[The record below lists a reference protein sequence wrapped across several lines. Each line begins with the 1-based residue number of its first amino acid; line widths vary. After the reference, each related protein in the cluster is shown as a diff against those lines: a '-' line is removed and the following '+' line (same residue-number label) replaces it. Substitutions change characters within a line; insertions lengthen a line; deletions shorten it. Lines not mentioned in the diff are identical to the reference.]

1 MAIYKEDIVDI
12 NLETGN
18 IHRSFLAHSIGYL
31 DQKAD
36 HFGVRVFRG
45 KDPVDL
51 TGVSVQGIFMPPQG
65 SPIAI
70 TSGNSVSGNVAYVVL
85 PQACYNYNGQ
95 FCLAI
100 KLVDSNNSITGTVRI
115 VDGMVDNTH
124 ASGTVAPTSAVPTYQ
139 EILST
144 YDAMVA
150 ATAAANGC
158 IAATYSSSATYKV
171 GDYCI
176 HDGGLYSCI
185 TAITTAEVWTSGH
198 WTAAKI
204 GPDVSDL
211 KSVLNKVSGLTQ
223 INFVGTNQY
232 IKTNGVVGSVVN
244 LTPQGSTGFKYAII
258 DCAAGDKFLI
268 NATGGQSPRVWCFID
283 SSNKI
288 TRNDPTNNHTVTDLV
303 LTAQTG
309 ETKLIL
315 NDKTGSLSYK
325 GIYRMAVAE
334 DNIIEINQHLNNITG
349 GEYQTIAEN
358 ANLNSYT
365 TPGNYYTATSAIAA
379 SIINSPISAPFK
391 MHVEESLPG
400 SSTRV
405 TQVVEPCYGY
415 TRNRVRFTR
424 TVNTSAGTQSE
435 WFSEATE
442 DEVTYDNKG
451 LMIATDKRKLDMF
464 QQGNLENIDF
474 PSVITSVADLLN
486 IEKTYCVLHDNFAR
500 ANNSTE
506 IGYNGSG
513 TFKMAYTRMDTG
525 ESASS
530 QLAVGISSHKAVATN
545 PNSVQ
550 NAKTIMYR
558 NLGQFPYKACMS
570 FDGEGAIAIS
580 AVDTSNYILLDC
592 TNNGFSISGVGSVSC
607 ESLSVTHNG
616 NCSDVTV
623 YVYSDKIRI
632 YVADQFMGEVAASS
646 QNAYCGLF
654 FSSDKVN
661 TIKYTNFC
669 LFLTATNIPVG
680 IDNAIEKCGSPSSKF
695 LGFMAQADSSYGI
708 TFNSQIVNHSLKS
721 IRFEQ
726 RKADSMGGTYR
737 SEITPLYMRARNY
750 PIQTKIFSFDI
761 YFPDNYNY
769 DSRADVL
776 WQMHHTPDNVNPDA
790 MYPNMAFSTNQGHM
804 YIGTR
809 TYADKASDASDAPA
823 TTYDLGEVE
832 KEKWIHFDIFLREGY
847 LPQHNPVLA
856 VYMDGKNVV
865 LSRNP
870 NGYNTT
876 EGSYLKMGM
885 YKSAWTTEVTENNV
899 RIVYFDNVKIWQ

>member
-1 MAIYKEDIVDI
+1 MANIIKRVWNQNRMVQIEDLKGMTFQAEAAGHTFQISGIDDD
-12 NLETGN
+12 GN
-18 IHRSFLAHSIGYL
+18 TVA
-31 DQKAD
+31 
-36 HFGVRVFRG
+36 
-45 KDPVDL
+45 L
-51 TGVSVQGIFMPPQG
+51 TGTPSGVLLRPDNTDVALTCSVSGGVVSATLPANCYDVPGRFGLTIF
-65 SPIAI
+65 I
-70 TSGNSVSGNVAYVVL
+70 TSGSSKT
-85 PQACYNYNGQ
+85 
-95 FCLAI
+95 AI
-100 KLVDSNNSITGTVRI
+100 YAAVGTVTR
-115 VDGMVDNTH
+115 TS
-124 ASGTVAPTSAVPTYQ
+124 SGTVAPGTSQSVVDLINAINAAVNSIPASYSALLADIAPTY
-139 EILST
+139 S
-144 YDAMVA
+144 D
-150 ATAAANGC
+150 
-158 IAATYSSSATYKV
+158 SA
-171 GDYCI
+171 
-176 HDGGLYSCI
+176 LYSVGQYAWYDGDLKRCI
-185 TAITTAEVWTSGH
+185 VPITTAESYTAAHWTSAVLGQ
-198 WTAAKI
+198 
-204 GPDVSDL
+204 DVSDL
-211 KSVLNKVSGLTQ
+211 NSTLNKVSGLTQ
-223 INFVGTNQY
+223 IDFVGTNQY

-258 DCAAGDKFLI
+258 DCEAGDKFLI

-303 LTAQTG
+303 LTAQAG

-334 DNIIEINQHLNNITG
+334 ENIIEINQHLNNITG

-365 TPGNYYTATSAIAA
+365 TPGNYYTSTSAIAA
-379 SIINSPISAPFK
+379 SILNSPISVPFK
-391 MHVEESLPG
+391 LHVEYSLPG
-400 SSTRV
+400 VTTRV
-405 TQVVEPCYGY
+405 TQTVEPCYGF
-415 TRNRVRFTR
+415 TKNTVRYIR
-424 TVNTSAGTQSE
+424 SLNTSTFNTTGWQC
-435 WFSEATE
+435 FATD
-442 DEVTYDNKG
+442 DEVTYESKG
-451 LMIATDKRKLDMF
+451 LMIPTDKQKLDMF

-474 PSVITSVADLLN
+474 PSVISSVADLLN
-486 IEKTYCVLHDNFAR
+486 IEKTYCVLHDNYAR
-500 ANNSTE
+500 PDNATE

-525 ESASS
+525 ASASE
-530 QLAVGISSHKAVATN
+530 QLAVGIASNKAIATN
-545 PNSVQ
+545 PNDVE

-558 NLGQFPYKACMS
+558 NLGKFPYKACMS
-570 FDGEGAIAIS
+570 FDGEGALAIS

-592 TNNGFSISGVGSVSC
+592 TNNGFAISGVGNVIC

-623 YVYSDKIRI
+623 YVYPDKIRI
-632 YVADQFMGEVAASS
+632 YVADEYMGEVAATSK
-646 QNAYCGLF
+646 NAYCGLY
-654 FSSDKVN
+654 FSSDKVD

-669 LFLTATNIPVG
+669 LFLATVNIPVG
-680 IDNAIEKCGSPSSKF
+680 IDNAIEKCGALSATF
-695 LGFMAQADSSYGI
+695 LGFMAQADPSYGI
-708 TFNSQIVNHSLKS
+708 TFNSEIVNHSLKS

-737 SEITPLYMRARNY
+737 SEITPPYMRARNY
-750 PIQTKIFSFDI
+750 PLQTKVFSFDI

-809 TYADKASDASDAPA
+809 TYAGKASDASDAPA
-823 TTYDLGEVE
+823 TTFDIGEVE
-832 KEKWIHFDIFLREGY
+832 KEKWIHFDIFMREGY
-847 LPQHNPVLA
+847 LPQHNPVIA
-856 VYMDGKNVV
+856 VYKDGKNVV
-865 LSRNP
+865 MSKIP